1 MWSFLSSPSPTL
13 LLTLG
18 VSIGYATNVCEAR
31 GVQLLVKASVLAG
44 HAKRKTVTERDL
56 QTLKQVEGVKLG
68 DVVSQGSRVSK
79 KRRAC

>member
-1 MWSFLSSPSPTL
+1 MCSSLSRQ
-13 LLTLG
+13 
-18 VSIGYATNVCEAR
+18 VF
-31 GVQLLVKASVLAG
+31 LAG